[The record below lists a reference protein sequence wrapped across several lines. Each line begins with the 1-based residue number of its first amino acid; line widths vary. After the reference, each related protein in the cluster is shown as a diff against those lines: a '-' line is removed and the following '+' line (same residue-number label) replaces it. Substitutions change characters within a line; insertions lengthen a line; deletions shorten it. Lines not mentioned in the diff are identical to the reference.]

1 MKKCR
6 LVAHSETQFRIP
18 RRTRNYALLSQKRL
32 IAWHEEAAVPVSA
45 SNTHLNEVLEGNA
58 SERKKP
64 DDDDDVGKKKL
75 EPEKRR
81 AKRHFSYFMAD

>member
-1 MKKCR
+1 MSDESVKKCR
-6 LVAHSETQFRIP
+6 LVPHSETQFRIP

-58 SERKKP
+58 SERRKP
-64 DDDDDVGKKKL
+64 DDDDDEEEEREEEENKKKF
-75 EPEKRR
+75 EP
-81 AKRHFSYFMAD
+81 